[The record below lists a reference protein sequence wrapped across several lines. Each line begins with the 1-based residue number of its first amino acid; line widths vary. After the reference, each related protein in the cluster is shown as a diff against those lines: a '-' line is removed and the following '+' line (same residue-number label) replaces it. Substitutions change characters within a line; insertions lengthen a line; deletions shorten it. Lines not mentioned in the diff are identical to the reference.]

1 MSDQELTN
9 EQIVETLERLTDVL
23 AAMTT
28 VMERTVANI
37 DLLIEVVTKLAK
49 RGRKEI
55 PCPR

>member
-9 EQIVETLERLTDVL
+9 VQIVETLERLTDVL

-49 RGRKEI
+49 R
-55 PCPR
+55 